1 MFSALGVNWTGTLLG
16 CVATV
21 LVPIPA
27 AFWYYGER
35 IRARSAYAPTADP
48 FNVSDSHDNDEA
60 QGEADSQGEGT
71 GLEPVEKS
79 RSSERNA
86 RNVRSNTGD
95 NAV

>member
-21 LVPIPA
+21 LIPIPA

-35 IRARSAYAPTADP
+35 IRARSPYAPTADP
-48 FNVSDSHDNDEA
+48 LQGSDPQDEDPY
-60 QGEADSQGEGT
+60 QGEDESQGQAT

-79 RSSERNA
+79 HSSERNN
-86 RNVRSNTGD
+86 RNARSNTGD